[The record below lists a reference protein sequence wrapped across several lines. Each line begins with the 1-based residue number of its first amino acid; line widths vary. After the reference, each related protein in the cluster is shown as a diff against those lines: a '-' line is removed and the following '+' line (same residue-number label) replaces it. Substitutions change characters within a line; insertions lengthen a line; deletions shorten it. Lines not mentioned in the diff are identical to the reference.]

1 MNNRLNHVL
10 VAPHL
15 SEKGMDQKA
24 FQNVHIFKVR
34 SDANKIEIKKAVEL
48 HFGVKVLKVTTA
60 TVKPKQRRVGRN
72 LGTRSGWKK
81 AYVTVQPGSGEI
93 EYFEGT

>member
-10 VAPHL
+10 LAPHL

-24 FQNVHIFKVR
+24 FQNVHIFKMR
-34 SDANKIEIKKAVEL
+34 SDANKIEIKNAVEH
-48 HFGVKVLKVTTA
+48 HFGVKVLNVTTSK
-60 TVKPKQRRVGRN
+60 VKPKKRRVGRHF
-72 LGTRSGWKK
+72 GVRSGWKK